1 MMAVSSNNEKRKH
14 SRVGFSTAIEIL
26 IQADGKEVR
35 LPGNSKDLSLK
46 GIFVGAEEKFV
57 SGTKCLVNVYLT
69 GGIDKIELQMK
80 GTVVRIS
87 DHGMGINFDSM
98 DVDTYSHLKNIVYY
112 NSSDGSV

>member
-1 MMAVSSNNEKRKH
+1 MTIPSNNEKRKH

-26 IQADGKEVR
+26 LQADGKEVK
-35 LPGNSKDLSLK
+35 LAGNSMDLSLK
-46 GIFVGAEEKFV
+46 GIFVNAEETFA

-80 GTVVRIS
+80 GTVVRMS
-87 DHGMGINFDSM
+87 DNGMGIIFDSM